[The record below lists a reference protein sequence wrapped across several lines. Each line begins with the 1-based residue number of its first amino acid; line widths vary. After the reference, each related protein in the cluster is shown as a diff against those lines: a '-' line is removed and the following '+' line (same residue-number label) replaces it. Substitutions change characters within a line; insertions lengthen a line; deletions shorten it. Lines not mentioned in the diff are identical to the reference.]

1 MLEKLAT
8 VNQKLSPN
16 LRKVIGNTAWL
27 FADRILR
34 MVIGLIVG
42 LWVARY
48 LGPEQFGLY
57 NYAIAF
63 VALWGTFATLGLD
76 SIVVRDIVREP
87 SCRDETL
94 GTAFVL
100 KFLGGIAIL
109 LLTTGTISLL
119 RPNDNLAYWLVA
131 IIAAGTVFQAFDTTD
146 FWFQS
151 QVQSKYSV
159 YGKTTAYLVVNLI
172 KVALIQMHAP
182 LIAFA
187 WAALAEIALGAVGVV
202 VAYRVKGQHL
212 RAWRFSFFRAKALLK
227 QSWPLIFSGI
237 VIMIYMRIDQLMLGM
252 LIGDKAVGIY
262 SAAVKVSE
270 LWYFVPGAI
279 VNSVFPSIIE
289 AKTISE
295 NLYYERLQKVLNLM
309 SILSYAIAIPVTLFS
324 SKIITLLY
332 DESYLEAGPIL
343 ATHVWAGVFV
353 SLGVTRSSW
362 IIAEGLMKFSFATT
376 AAGAVINVILNLFLI
391 NRYGGMGAAVAT
403 VIAQFFA
410 SYGANA
416 FYPKT
421 KRIFIAQTKSLL
433 MIDLIKKSRLIYKSN

>member
-295 NLYYERLQKVLNLM
+295 NLYYERLQKILNLM